1 MNAETVFRPDA
12 AAEALGEALP
22 AEMDVRRRSL
32 LGLCERR
39 RGRHLERRSAGPRLG
54 DERLAVDQA
63 DEAVLADDS
72 ERTLERRRQ
81 AKRHLGRPVDE
92 RGKPPRRVAAVP
104 RVQGTTEA
112 AFDSDV
118 FA

>member
-1 MNAETVFRPDA
+1 MDAETVLRPDA
-12 AAEALGEALP
+12 AAEALGEALA
-22 AEMDVRRRSL
+22 AEMHVRRRSL
-32 LGLCERR
+32 LGVGERR
-39 RGRHLERRSAGPRLG
+39 RWRRLERRRSEPGLG

-63 DEAVLADDS
+63 DEAVLVDDG

-104 RVQGTTEA
+104 RVQGTAEA

>member
-1 MNAETVFRPDA
+1 MPQLKHSAKPSPLRWTCA
-12 AAEALGEALP
+12 AAAFWASASDGGG
-22 AEMDVRRRSL
+22 RRL
-32 LGLCERR
+32 ERR
-39 RGRHLERRSAGPRLG
+39 RAGPGLG
-54 DERLAVDQA
+54 DERLAVEQA
-63 DEAVLADDS
+63 DEAVLADDG

-81 AKRHLGRPVDE
+81 AKRHLSRPVDE

-104 RVQGTTEA
+104 RVQRTTEA